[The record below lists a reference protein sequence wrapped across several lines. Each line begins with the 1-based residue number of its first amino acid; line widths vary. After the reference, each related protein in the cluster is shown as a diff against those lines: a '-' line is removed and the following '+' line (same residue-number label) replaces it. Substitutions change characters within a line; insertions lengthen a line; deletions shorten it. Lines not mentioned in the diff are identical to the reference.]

1 MVESIKSGPLRFNF
15 ELDETDDILPWGEG
29 DDKKLHWFGL
39 TSGRYWI
46 STPLGEALRYTD
58 ERIREWGLQS
68 PYVDYQIARI
78 FEDLQ
83 CVLPS
88 ALEPVPGEIADLISD
103 GGWVDSVERRL
114 ESLDDSDVRRKL
126 YETFWDAT
134 DWYGQRSIDTA
145 YLVDGPNFYFWR
157 INDEVRFSWRI
168 HGESGIGAWCLPQGQ
183 FTVTAEQFESAAYAF
198 FEEVLAKT
206 QERVERIATT
216 GWHRTD
222 CKLDVSLLIS
232 EQRQR
237 TDWIGDLR
245 NRESKTDWHTVR
257 KLIKNL
263 CSELSIPSPIR
274 G

>member
-1 MVESIKSGPLRFNF
+1 MVNSARANILRFNF
-15 ELDETDDILPWGEG
+15 ELESIDDIAPWGKG
-29 DDKKLHWFGL
+29 DDRKLHWFGL

-58 ERIREWGLQS
+58 EQMREWGGGS

-88 ALEPVPGEIADLISD
+88 ALEPVPAEIAALISD
-103 GGWVDSVERRL
+103 GGWMESIEQQL
-114 ESLDDSDVRRKL
+114 NSLDESDEGKKL

-157 INDEVRFSWRI
+157 IEDEVHFRWRI
-168 HGESGIGAWCLPQGQ
+168 HGEGAKRRWCLPQGQ
-183 FTVTAEQFESAAYAF
+183 FTVSAEQFESAAYCF

-222 CKLDVSLLIS
+222 CELDVPLLVS

-237 TDWIGDLR
+237 SGWIGDLR
-245 NRESKTDWHTVR
+245 KRRSKTDWDAVR
-257 KLIKNL
+257 ELVNRL
-263 CSELSIPSPIR
+263 STELSIPTPINH
-274 G
+274 